1 MIKRHAFKERKE
13 DNPKMAKQRMV
24 AAVDVGSSKIC
35 SLLANVDAEDSIQI
49 VGIGVTPSAGIH
61 KGFVADIDQASEAI
75 RQSVRRAEQTS
86 GESITSVYLG
96 IAQAILVPRAI
107 VLQ

>member
-35 SLLANVDAEDSIQI
+35 SLLANVDAEDSIHS
-49 VGIGVTPSAGIH
+49 IGVTPSAGIH
-61 KGFVADIDQASEAI
+61 KGLVADIDQASEASATPTI
-75 RQSVRRAEQTS
+75 CKKSRADQRRKHNLCLS
-86 GESITSVYLG
+86 GNQRKQY
-96 IAQAILVPRAI
+96 
-107 VLQ
+107 